1 MAENKHWI
9 FIVWFNTVL
18 NNLLKIK
25 TIPDDITII
34 IIIIIITTIII
45 IIIITTD
52 FLLKK
57 KPHLFFLIAVATI
70 CKASLKVK

>member
-18 NNLLKIK
+18 NNLLKIQ
-25 TIPDDITII
+25 TIPDDITI

-57 KPHLFFLIAVATI
+57 NPHLFFLIAVATI